1 MKEEQLTVQRFG
13 EGKMRVVHFGSAD
26 KTLIRLYENPSM

>member
-13 EGKMRVVHFGSAD
+13 EGKTRVGHFGSAD
-26 KTLIRLYENPSM
+26 ETLIRLYGKLSI

>member
-13 EGKMRVVHFGSAD
+13 EGKTRVGHFGSAD
-26 KTLIRLYENPSM
+26 ETLIQLYGKLSM